1 LVFRCSQSLAEYL
14 SEEED
19 DDDIMIAPRAMV
31 AVGRCFF
38 AG

>member
-14 SEEED
+14 SEEEED

-31 AVGRCFF
+31 AVGH
-38 AG
+38 